1 MIRCLPSSSYG
12 RTVIRR
18 TVIRRLLRACAA
30 TTLCLAVAAAV
41 AFATP
46 ADAGFTGTYYLALGD
61 SLSVGVQPRVG
72 AIAGGGH
79 TTRDGYPNQ
88 LAAAI
93 DRHDHRVRLTRL
105 GCSGATSTELLHGG
119 RCSYPG
125 VDSQLDA
132 ALWDIARRHAP
143 TSLITLDIG
152 INDIMH
158 CMYGPQ
164 VDHRCVRHGLA
175 QVRRNLP
182 IILSRLRAAAP
193 DAQIAAMTFYDPQ
206 LARYPQRSARP
217 AVRQSVA
224 AFDALNRIIVAS
236 CRRTRTTV
244 ADVART
250 YRTDDMTRSASLT
263 GDQLPVAVARI
274 CQWTWMCAPPPTG
287 PNLHANRAGYRAM
300 AQTFALAL
308 HLQSSW
314 PPTAETA

>member
-1 MIRCLPSSSYG
+1 M
-12 RTVIRR
+12 
-18 TVIRRLLRACAA
+18 IRRLLRACAA
-30 TTLCLAVAAAV
+30 TALCLAVAAAV

-46 ADAGFTGTYYLALGD
+46 ADAGFPGTYYLALGD

-72 AIAGGGH
+72 AISGGGH
-79 TTRDGYPNQ
+79 ATRAGYPDQ

-93 DRHDHRVRLTRL
+93 SRRDHRVQLTSL
-105 GCSGATSTELLHGG
+105 GCSGATSTELLYGG

-132 ALWDIARRHAP
+132 ALWAISQRHAP
-143 TSLITLDIG
+143 TSLITVDIG

-175 QVRRNLP
+175 QVRHNLP

-193 DAQIAAMTFYDPQ
+193 DARIAAMTFYDPQ
-206 LARYPQRSARP
+206 LARYPERSARS
-217 AVRQSVA
+217 AIRQSVA
-224 AFDALNRIIVAS
+224 AFDALNRIITTS
-236 CRRTRTTV
+236 CRRTGTTV

-250 YRTDDMTRSASLT
+250 YRTDDMTVPMSLT

-287 PNLHANRAGYRAM
+287 PNLHANRAGYREM
-300 AQTFALAL
+300 ARTFAIAL
-308 HLQSSW
+308 HLQSPW
-314 PPTAETA
+314 TPTTEAA